1 MWPKWKENE
10 LAEIIQMKRD
20 YQIVAFH
27 QGEQWFEWCPLRSSA
42 WMRRAQQRDASSHSS
57 STDNSLD
64 LIISSRGN
72 VGESPSRFKLQVR
85 AVEEDNV
92 RTVLYK
98 HGKDSYFETRLRNST
113 SLGTT
118 LALMRMSMGGLHLLS
133 NLLAARVKVL
143 VLNPHC

>member
-85 AVEEDNV
+85 AVEEKI
-92 RTVLYK
+92 RTVLQKQMWIPLTWRSGIQPVWGQRWHWWGCQWEDCTCWVIYWLHEWK
-98 HGKDSYFETRLRNST
+98 SLFST
-113 SLGTT
+113 PTVNT
-118 LALMRMSMGGLHLLS
+118 
-133 NLLAARVKVL
+133 
-143 VLNPHC
+143 